1 MNLHQRPDTLTECDR
16 EPIHHIAAIQPFG
29 GLIAARSQDLFAL
42 LARVGNDNAQ
52 GEYYLTDVIAMAVA
66 DGLQAGPNL
75 VVAISVGA
83 RDGIRNG
90 HVMSIWNEG
99 TVVPDTV
106 AHRGLMAAK
115 ADKVQLPDEFV
126 GNLMVF
132 RTFDKVAYAL
142 VMDGIRPVQ
151 HGDVLKH
158 PDATE

>member
-1 MNLHQRPDTLTECDR
+1 MQTL
-16 EPIHHIAAIQPFG
+16 
-29 GLIAARSQDLFAL
+29 
-42 LARVGNDNAQ
+42 
-52 GEYYLTDVIAMAVA
+52 
-66 DGLQAGPNL
+66 
-75 VVAISVGA
+75 AISAGA

-142 VMDGIRPVQ
+142 VMDGIRPVHQ
-151 HGDVLKH
+151 GDVLKH